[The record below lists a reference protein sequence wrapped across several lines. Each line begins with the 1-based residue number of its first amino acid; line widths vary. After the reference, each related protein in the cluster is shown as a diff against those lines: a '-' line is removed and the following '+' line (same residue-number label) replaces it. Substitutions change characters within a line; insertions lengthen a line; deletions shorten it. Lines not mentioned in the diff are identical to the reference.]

1 MRQDPATRA
10 QPPREGEGGIALV
23 SVMFFTML
31 MAMLGATLL
40 TSSRTETQIS
50 ANQLYQTQAFYIAEA
65 GLAQAKAWLDA
76 NQTDA
81 ELMSALLVESQE
93 LNPDQSSLTRPDL
106 TVVATPLGTQ
116 PFGNGT
122 VDCAWDDPGCRYY
135 DVVIRDNND
144 DADLLTDSDSQW
156 VITSRGSGP
165 TNASQFIEIEV
176 LGTPAVTPSGAMSA
190 RGNNLNVDFDQS
202 GGGVGSSISP
212 NSFNG
217 NPHDLNGAPLLPGG
231 SCAAVPPL
239 STDGA
244 QATQSL
250 LDELDDLRSNIVRRA
265 NSECDQNGETK
276 CLVPGDTGCCTPG
289 LWWIRGSAVTPIL
302 DWMDPASYSLL
313 DLSAPQLH
321 AIDANYVPPSTQPP
335 TMILPDPPTAPLD
348 GAEGNT
354 DDPLVEQV
362 PLADMQDDLNAI
374 QDLID
379 AYPVAVDI
387 TGGNFTTGGTFTYG
401 SATDPK
407 LVTANADLRIRNGT
421 TFTGFGILVA
431 DKLLDIRDSTFN
443 WTGIVLVQG
452 NNPRLESR
460 TSTGQLNG
468 ALFFDATA
476 GMPTLDMDKNTDN
489 VKITYSCEAIKL
501 ASTVAPMQTLGWI
514 ELLQ

>member
-10 QPPREGEGGIALV
+10 QPPREGERGIALV

-165 TNASQFIEIEV
+165 TNASQFIEMEV
-176 LGTPAVTPSGAMSA
+176 YRLAMTPSGAMSS
-190 RGNNLNVDFDQS
+190 RGNDLNVFFNEN
-202 GGGVGSSISP
+202 GGGPGSRIPP
-212 NSFNG
+212 NSING
-217 NPHDLNGAPLLPGG
+217 NPHDLNGSPLPPGG

-244 QATQSL
+244 QATQRL
-250 LDELDDLRSNIVRRA
+250 LDELTALRSNIVMRA
-265 NSECDQNGETK
+265 NFACDQNGQQ
-276 CLVPGDTGCCTPG
+276 VGCTPG
-289 LWWIRGSAVTPIL
+289 LWWIRGSEVAERFN
-302 DWMDPASYSLL
+302 WMDPASYNDL
-313 DLSAPQLH
+313 DLSAPELH

-335 TMILPDPPTAPLD
+335 TMMLPAPSTAPID

-362 PLADMQDDLNAI
+362 PLADLQDDLNAL
-374 QDLID
+374 QDLIN
-379 AYPVAVDI
+379 AYPTADTIDI

-407 LVTANADLRIRNGT
+407 LVTANADLRIRSGT
-421 TFTGFGILVA
+421 TFTGFGILVT

-452 NNPRLESR
+452 NNPKLEIR

-468 ALFFDATA
+468 ALFFHATA
-476 GMPTLDMDKNTDN
+476 GKPDLDMDQNTLN
-489 VKITYSCEAIKL
+489 LSITYSCAAIAL
-501 ASTVAPMQTLGWI
+501 SSSVAPMQTLGWI

>member
-387 TGGNFTTGGTFTYG
+387 TGGTSPLEARSRTDRRPTRSWSQRMPTCGSETARHSQVSGFWSLTSCWTLEIPRSTGRALSSCRGTIRG
-401 SATDPK
+401 SSPGPA
-407 LVTANADLRIRNGT
+407 LASSMALSS
-421 TFTGFGILVA
+421 
-431 DKLLDIRDSTFN
+431 ST
-443 WTGIVLVQG
+443 Q
-452 NNPRLESR
+452 RLECPLSTWTR
-460 TSTGQLNG
+460 TRT
-468 ALFFDATA
+468 T
-476 GMPTLDMDKNTDN
+476 
-489 VKITYSCEAIKL
+489 
-501 ASTVAPMQTLGWI
+501 
-514 ELLQ
+514 